1 MSGFV
6 SLEEVVEAYQ
16 RLAARA
22 VERPWY
28 GRDGEG
34 AFGCPLGVLVAAR
47 YGEVDLT
54 AASHQIVAAALDL
67 PPGFVRAFSHGFAE
81 GRAYSN
87 IEQTDDLQP
96 WIREG
101 QAVRAA
107 LLERGT
113 DIRPLPGMGQ
123 A

>member
-28 GRDGEG
+28 GHDGEG
-34 AFGCPLGVLVAAR
+34 TFGCPLGVLVAAR

-54 AASHQIVAAALDL
+54 AVSHQTVAAALHL

-81 GRAYSN
+81 GRAYPN
-87 IEQTDDLQP
+87 IGSTDDLCP
-96 WIREG
+96 WIQEG

-107 LLERGT
+107 LLERGR
-113 DIRPLPGMGQ
+113 DIRRLPEMGQ